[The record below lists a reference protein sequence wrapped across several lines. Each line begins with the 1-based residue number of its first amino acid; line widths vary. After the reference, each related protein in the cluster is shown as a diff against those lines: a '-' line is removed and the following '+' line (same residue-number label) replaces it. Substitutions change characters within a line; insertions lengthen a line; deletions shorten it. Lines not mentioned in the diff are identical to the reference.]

1 MSFARFVLG
10 AVIIAASTPAFA
22 QEWDT
27 FVSRDDRFSVNFP
40 GQPTVETIA
49 WASEYRMTHPGRV
62 YTAFRGPEKYTL
74 TVIDYSGAEK
84 QYLSM
89 SHAPSFGGTY
99 WRIDV
104 VGSMQYAATKLY
116 RYRPGAKV
124 TYDAWHHIDRV
135 AGQQVNLLNADGTRT
150 FAALYLHQDRL
161 YILDG
166 TVPVKGPEPGLFTQS
181 LSFLDADGAR
191 VRYDD
196 IYFNQVTQTM
206 PARRGGQ

>member
-1 MSFARFVLG
+1 
-10 AVIIAASTPAFA
+10 
-22 QEWDT
+22 
-27 FVSRDDRFSVNFP
+27 
-40 GQPTVETIA
+40 
-49 WASEYRMTHPGRV
+49 
-62 YTAFRGPEKYTL
+62 
-74 TVIDYSGAEK
+74 
-84 QYLSM
+84 
-89 SHAPSFGGTY
+89 
-99 WRIDV
+99 
-104 VGSMQYAATKLY
+104 MQYAATKLY

-181 LSFLDADGAR
+181 LNFLDADGAR